1 MAYDIDTE
9 PIIIRVPASAAIP
22 AGDLTP
28 AEVAD
33 LKARVDA
40 TENKALGD
48 LADVSTDGATS
59 GMALVHDGTGWTPG
73 SVTGAIGRVQ
83 NGPNSKGVDG
93 VTTIVAG
100 FGLDIDEPPPGE
112 AWVVV
117 RPIYGTASSTIAE
130 GNHTH
135 SIRPDTQ
142 LTFSAS
148 GSFSSGT
155 RTLVSG
161 TVTGLDPART
171 YVLRG
176 VLDVQLRGD
185 GSGAG
190 YTRPR
195 ITINGNS
202 VDMPER
208 PRNVAG
214 VQPCYTM
221 RHPGVQ
227 VSGVSSVPVN
237 ATIAYSEGDPT
248 WVGGGA
254 LTISIEANR

>member
-1 MAYDIDTE
+1 MAHDIDAE
-9 PIIIRVPASAAIP
+9 PIIIKVPASVDVPPASIP
-22 AGDLTP
+22 AAEWNNVKSRLTEVEGLGLVDLSD
-28 AEVAD
+28 VD
-33 LKARVDA
+33 LSGLEDGLTLVYDDA
-40 TENKALGD
+40 TNTWKPG
-48 LADVSTDGATS
+48 TS
-59 GMALVHDGTGWTPG
+59 GGTIEQIGNAGTSDMSYDVRWISVRGGLRMLESAPG
-73 SVTGAIGRVQ
+73 VVFLEAITG
-83 NGPNSKGVDG
+83 
-93 VTTIVAG
+93 TT
-100 FGLDIDEPPPGE
+100 L
-112 AWVVV
+112 
-117 RPIYGTASSTIAE
+117 GTLASGA
-130 GNHTH
+130 HTH
-135 SIRPDTQ
+135 QIRPDTQ
-142 LTFSAS
+142 LPFAAS

-161 TVTGLDPART
+161 TVTGLDPDRT
-171 YVLRG
+171 YVIKG

-227 VSGVSSVPVN
+227 VTGVSSVAVS

-254 LTISIEANR
+254 LTIQVESNR